1 MHRLI
6 LFAFAGSTIGNVS
19 HPLGYLYA
27 AALISVAFAFTQN
40 RTQAFILMLTYYL
53 TAAYSIPDSYTVFT
67 GQQNI
72 AMGIVLLLIA
82 SLFLAASYVLT
93 KNKMIAFAIG
103 LVMSSLLPFGW
114 ASPINAAGEFF
125 PAWGVIGLIVFVCAS
140 VCMQHQ
146 SQKVFIV
153 TCLFFLIS
161 FSFQTTSSSI
171 EFRNIVAINTH
182 MPAYSDNKNYDWRLQ
197 WQAKQVQNFLDHKK
211 QTCDPAGTTYLMP
224 ESSIGVIEKW
234 SLDGWLKVAQDN
246 LCDND
251 KLIINGEQPL
261 EQDGFF
267 KFENRTLTLTK
278 NGITE
283 SYDARAS
290 VALVNPASW
299 HPFAKQV
306 HGKLI
311 CYEMFLV
318 WANIIANIDA
328 PGKVVTA
335 QANLWWA
342 DKKNTTPIIQL
353 STAKSWAKLFENKLI
368 FSTNHFK

>member
-72 AMGIVLLLIA
+72 TMGIVLLLIA

-125 PAWGVIGLIVFVCAS
+125 PGWGVFGLIVFVCAS

-153 TCLFFLIS
+153 TCMFFLIS

-342 DKKNTTPIIQL
+342 DKKNTTPIAQL
-353 STAKSWAKLFENKLI
+353 SSAKSWAKLFGNKLV
-368 FSTNHFK
+368 FAKNKL